1 MTVER
6 AERHRGG
13 LMRLFTF
20 ACPMCAADRQRF
32 SILSALARRP
42 KKLCRGCG
50 IVLRSHP
57 SIGVYLLFLLY
68 TQFIGLIAGLPLI
81 WAYMEQQWMAMAALW
96 VAALL
101 LCHVPAMAMHARGTI
116 CRDKVDPDRSY
127 VRAKKQASTHDP

>member
-1 MTVER
+1 MTVEC
-6 AERHRGG
+6 AERHRGC
-13 LMRLFTF
+13 LVRLFTF
-20 ACPMCAADRQRF
+20 ACPLCAADRQCF

-50 IVLRSHP
+50 IVLRSQP
-57 SIGVYLLFLLY
+57 PIGVYLLFLLY
-68 TQFIGLIAGLPLI
+68 TQFIALIAAFPLI